1 MTLTSTLSHKF
12 CSSRRPILE
21 TNQPGKINMEPEN
34 HPSARG
40 KSSWTKPS
48 WCVSSRSFST
58 VKLKLFFFL
67 FEVVDFGNFLHDERC
82 WGVDCG
88 NKCLGFLPGRL
99 GCHAEEMYLKGAKN
113 CFNEWYFGYTP
124 LHPRDAFITTRIVT
138 SFFGNR
144 ESQDIPSY

>member
-1 MTLTSTLSHKF
+1 MTLTSTLTHKF

-58 VKLKLFFFL
+58 VKLKLFFSFSRWWTSAIS
-67 FEVVDFGNFLHDERC
+67 FMMNVA
-82 WGVDCG
+82 GVWIAATSVLVNSRKSWLD
-88 NKCLGFLPGRL
+88 
-99 GCHAEEMYLKGAKN
+99 AEEMYLKGAKN
-113 CFNEWYFGYTP
+113 CFNEWYFEYTLRGSRMQSSP
-124 LHPRDAFITTRIVT
+124 HRIVT